1 MSFISSLSKRN
12 TLVGTR
18 GITILRTGAWSVVA
32 KACAAAN
39 LFIAVPFVL
48 NALGPL
54 QFGAWA
60 TLVSLVTFSGFLDF
74 GLGYGTMNLVAAAHG
89 RNDPTEVRAAIAQGQ
104 RTLARIALGLGIVLA
119 VTFPFLPWH
128 NLVGLPAALSLQ
140 SQQAAGVV
148 LASIVV
154 AVPLNLASRVQ
165 LGLGRGDRAFRWQA
179 LGQLLAL
186 GLVTVL
192 AKLHASLAVLT
203 AAAISAPLVT
213 AVANTLQL
221 RRDLAGI
228 SAPQPS
234 GYKHLGKTIR
244 RESLLFFV
252 LQLAAALAYS
262 ADLPLISLLR
272 GAEDA
277 GRYAIVQRLFGAIS
291 MGLGLVWVPLWP
303 IYRQA
308 LAARNQHWVLR
319 TLRRSALAA
328 TCIAA
333 CLGLGFA
340 IGFPRIIGLWVHRP
354 LHVSALML
362 FGFAVWVT
370 LEALGTSIATFL
382 NAASIMRLQLLLAT
396 AFGVLCIGL
405 KAFLAATSDI
415 AFLPWATVVTYA
427 SVSLIPILLLLRKL
441 IRSALTTTY

>member
-1 MSFISSLSKRN
+1 MPFTFSLSKRN
-12 TLVGTR
+12 ELIGSR
-18 GITILRTGAWSVVA
+18 GLTILRTGAWSVIA

-39 LFIAVPFVL
+39 LLVAVPFVL
-48 NALGPL
+48 TALGPL

-89 RNDPTEVRAAIAQGQ
+89 RNNPNEAKAAIRQGQ
-104 RTLARIALGLGIVLA
+104 RTLMRIALGLGIGLA
-119 VTFPFLPWH
+119 VLFPLLPWH
-128 NLVGLPAALSLQ
+128 SLLGLPAAFSRQ

-148 LASIVV
+148 LASIIL

-186 GLVTVL
+186 GLVAVL
-192 AKLHASLAVLT
+192 AKLHASLAMLT

-213 AVANTLQL
+213 AIANTLQL
-221 RRDLAGI
+221 RRDMAGI
-228 SAPQPS
+228 NAPQMS
-234 GYKHLGKTIR
+234 EYQHLGKTIR
-244 RESLLFFV
+244 RESLLFFI
-252 LQLAAALAYS
+252 LQLTAALAYS

-308 LAARNQHWVLR
+308 LAARDQNWVLR
-319 TLRRSALAA
+319 TLRRSAFAA
-328 TCIAA
+328 TCLAA
-333 CLGLGFA
+333 CVAFVFA
-340 IGFPRIIGLWVHRP
+340 IGFPQIIGLWVHRP
-354 LHVSALML
+354 LNVSTLML
-362 FGFAVWVT
+362 SGFAVWVT
-370 LEALGTSIATFL
+370 IEALGTSIATFL
-382 NAASIMRLQLLLAT
+382 NAASIMRLQIALAT
-396 AFGVLCIGL
+396 AFGILCISL
-405 KAFLAATSDI
+405 KALLAAFSDV
-415 AFLPWATVVTYA
+415 ALLPWATVITYA
-427 SVSLIPILLLLRKL
+427 SVSLIPILVLLRKL
-441 IRSALTTTY
+441 IRTALTTTY